1 MAFSNTHTLIA
12 KGTKLVGDLYFSG
25 DLQVE
30 GEILGNIIAEQSA
43 DAKVVIADKGAVT
56 GEIHAPTV
64 VINGVVRGDVHS
76 AKHIELA
83 AKAQVYGNVY
93 YKLIEMVKGSQV
105 NGSLVFNEQADG
117 AEAKAQ
123 LAGKTSRTPNRETPA
138 GASEKA
144 TS

>member
-30 GEILGNIIAEQSA
+30 GEILGNIIAEQNA

-56 GEIHAPTV
+56 GEIHAPTM

-83 AKAQVYGNVY
+83 AKAQVFGNVY
-93 YKLIEMVKGSQV
+93 YQLIEMVKGSQV
-105 NGSLVFNEQADG
+105 NGSLVFNENANTADVKTQAL
-117 AEAKAQ
+117 AKN
-123 LAGKTSRTPNRETPA
+123 NRPSPA
-138 GASEKA
+138 HVANAVEKA